1 MEPPGR
7 PGGPPKRNLRA
18 GGFGSPP
25 LLQGKAE
32 PAAERGPMAYVL
44 IDAIKAITFHN
55 GLLRIDCV
63 AHGPNN
69 EERPS
74 ATLLIP
80 RNLAGP
86 VLASLTQAVQEL
98 DKKLREQQ

>member
-1 MEPPGR
+1 MT
-7 PGGPPKRNLRA
+7 
-18 GGFGSPP
+18 
-25 LLQGKAE
+25 
-32 PAAERGPMAYVL
+32 YVL

-63 AHGPNN
+63 AHGPNS

-80 RNLAGP
+80 GNMAGP
-86 VLASLTQAVQEL
+86 ILASLTQAVQEL
-98 DKKLREQQ
+98 DKKLREQAQQATAGKTTN